1 MIHSAIE
8 RRWIRAEGLATRS
21 SRGHRT
27 LCLPIAE
34 EAYSH
39 AVNDPAA
46 FRRGIDDS
54 FRETPELFPADFA
67 QGSELKDSRGSVK
80 QRVPIRRILLKDQTA
95 SSVRPSFLRPDM
107 TAHVE
112 DVEGPLF
119 LRTFGVPFWALAR
132 VFGPNPMDWYRMGC
146 GLGRFSV
153 VGTTVRQAEVPD
165 HLLADEHHQTLDG
178 TKVSIATTVGDG
190 CVLGAEPA
198 VAAGAEDLTPAY
210 AVFQKEARDITPDE
224 APKTVNTDG
233 GKGTQAAS
241 RTLFTKGVIL
251 QCFLHAGLKIRD
263 RAKHLKE
270 QFPEISRRVW
280 EAYHAPNRRSF
291 AQRVRSLRTWA
302 RAHLTGV
309 VQEKVLNLC
318 AKRDRGSIAY
328 HHPGGHR
335 TSDMLDRPMRGMNQY
350 FDHGPH
356 LHGSHEACR
365 RHWRAWALLWN
376 FAPWHPATSRAN
388 HDWRCPAE
396 RLNQHR
402 YHECWL
408 QNLLI
413 SGSLGGY
420 RCPLPQ
426 KT

>member
-1 MIHSAIE
+1 M
-8 RRWIRAEGLATRS
+8 AEGLATRS

-27 LCLPIAE
+27 ICLPIAE

-46 FRRGIDDS
+46 FRRWIDDS

-67 QGSELKDSRGSVK
+67 QGYELKDSRRSVK

-95 SSVRPSFLRPDM
+95 YSVRPSFLMPDM

-132 VFGPNPMDWYRMGC
+132 VFGHNPMYWYRMEC

-178 TKVSIATTVGDG
+178 TKVYIATTVGDG

-198 VAAGAEDLTPAY
+198 VAAGADDLTPAY
-210 AVFQKEARDITPDE
+210 AVFQKEARDITPDY

-233 GKGTQAAS
+233 WKGTQAAW
-241 RTLFTKGVIL
+241 RTLFTKVVIL
-251 QCFLHAGLKIRD
+251 QCFLHAWLKIRD

-318 AKRDRGSIAY
+318 AKRDRWSIAY

-335 TSDMLDRPMRGMNQY
+335 TSNMLDRQMRGMNQY
-350 FDHGPH
+350 FDHGQH

-365 RHWRAWALLWN
+365 RHCRAWALLWN